1 MFTGIIESIGN
12 IRALTPKGG
21 DVRVY
26 VDTGKLVLS
35 DVKLGDSIAI
45 NGVCLTAVELPG
57 NGFMADVSRETLD
70 CTAFNDLKTGSRV
83 NLEKALTPT
92 TRLGGHLVSGHVDGV
107 GEVIFREENARAIEF
122 RIRAPKAL
130 AKYIA
135 HKGSITVDGT
145 SLTVNSVNGAEFSL
159 TIIPHTLTETIM
171 GDYRPGRRVNL
182 EVDLLARY
190 LERLLLGDKPPS
202 RPRAAPSAKVFWPPT
217 ATSNPDLRGCRVA
230 LNSIEELVE
239 DIRQGKMVILMDDE
253 DRENEGD
260 LIMAAECCK
269 AEHIN
274 FMARFARGLICM
286 PMTRERCE
294 LLKLPLMA
302 PRNGSG
308 FGTKFTVSIEAATG
322 VTTGISAADRAR
334 TVQAAAAKDAKAE
347 DIVSPGHIFPLMAQ
361 AGGTLARA
369 GHTEA
374 ACDLAR
380 MAGFEPS
387 GVICEVMNDDGTMS
401 RRAELEKFA
410 AEHNIKIGTI
420 ADLIHYRM
428 IHERTVQRIAEQPLD
443 SELGQFNL
451 VTYRDSV
458 EGDVHM
464 ALTLGKIC
472 ADEPTLVRV
481 HNMDPLRDLLM
492 VKQPG
497 RWSLRAAMSAVAEAG
512 SGVVLLLGH
521 PLDGDVLLAHIRET
535 ADALPAK
542 KPTTYS
548 IVGAGSQILRDLGVR
563 KMRLMSSP
571 MKFNAISGFDLEVV
585 EYVPSE

>member
-1 MFTGIIESIGN
+1 M
-12 IRALTPKGG
+12 
-21 DVRVY
+21 
-26 VDTGKLVLS
+26 
-35 DVKLGDSIAI
+35 
-45 NGVCLTAVELPG
+45 
-57 NGFMADVSRETLD
+57 
-70 CTAFNDLKTGSRV
+70 
-83 NLEKALTPT
+83 
-92 TRLGGHLVSGHVDGV
+92 
-107 GEVIFREENARAIEF
+107 
-122 RIRAPKAL
+122 
-130 AKYIA
+130 
-135 HKGSITVDGT
+135 
-145 SLTVNSVNGAEFSL
+145 
-159 TIIPHTLTETIM
+159 
-171 GDYRPGRRVNL
+171 
-182 EVDLLARY
+182 
-190 LERLLLGDKPPS
+190 
-202 RPRAAPSAKVFWPPT
+202 
-217 ATSNPDLRGCRVA
+217 A
-230 LNSIEELVE
+230 LNTIEELVD

-260 LIMAAECCK
+260 LIMAAECCQ

-286 PMTRERCE
+286 PMARERCE
-294 LLKLPLMA
+294 TLRLPLMA

-308 FGTKFTVSIEAATG
+308 FGTKFTVSIEAAEG

-334 TVQAAAAKDAKAE
+334 TVQAAAARDAVAE

-361 AGGTLARA
+361 PGGTLARA

-380 MAGFEPS
+380 MAGYEPA
-387 GVICEVMNDDGTMS
+387 GVICEIMNDDGTMS
-401 RRAELEKFA
+401 RRTELEAFA
-410 AEHNIKIGTI
+410 AEHGIKIGTI

-428 IHERTVQRIAEQPLD
+428 IHERTVQRVSERPLD

-464 ALTLGKIC
+464 ALTLGQIH
-472 ADEPTLVRV
+472 ADHATLVRV

-492 VKQPG
+492 VRQPG

-521 PLDGDVLLAHIRET
+521 APDGDALLAQIREAT
-535 ADALPAK
+535 EHVAVK